1 MLSISRRIFWL
12 LTLVITL
19 SFAACTGSTQRSV
32 VKESAPPKPVAQM
45 PAIQLTDL
53 DVPMMNKAGA
63 ITNAKLS
70 SLTGTGNVVVID
82 IWATWC
88 GPCRQSIPDLIKV
101 QSEYKSK
108 GLKVIGLTTE
118 EPEETK
124 DQVKDFVTQNNMS
137 YQVGFAT
144 RELAQAL
151 KFSNSI
157 PQCYV
162 FGKDGKLVDKLVG
175 FHPVRTPI
183 RLRDSIN
190 KALNM

>member
-19 SFAACTGSTQRSV
+19 SFAACTGTTQRSV
-32 VKESAPPKPVAQM
+32 VKDTAPAKPVAPM

-53 DVPMMNKAGA
+53 DVPMLNNAGA
-63 ITNAKLS
+63 ISNAKLS

-82 IWATWC
+82 VWATWC

-101 QSEYKSK
+101 QSEYKAK

-118 EPEETK
+118 EPEESK

-137 YQVGFAT
+137 YQIGFAT

>member
-1 MLSISRRIFWL
+1 
-12 LTLVITL
+12 
-19 SFAACTGSTQRSV
+19 
-32 VKESAPPKPVAQM
+32 
-45 PAIQLTDL
+45 
-53 DVPMMNKAGA
+53 
-63 ITNAKLS
+63 
-70 SLTGTGNVVVID
+70 
-82 IWATWC
+82 
-88 GPCRQSIPDLIKV
+88 
-101 QSEYKSK
+101 
-108 GLKVIGLTTE
+108 
-118 EPEETK
+118 
-124 DQVKDFVTQNNMS
+124 MS
-137 YQVGFAT
+137 YQIGFAT

>member
-1 MLSISRRIFWL
+1 MLSISRRIYWL
-12 LTLVITL
+12 LTLVIAL
-19 SFAACTGSTQRSV
+19 AFAACTGTTQRSV
-32 VKESAPPKPVAQM
+32 VKDPEPVKKASPL

-53 DVPMMNKAGA
+53 DVPMMNNIGD
-63 ITNAKLS
+63 ISNAKLS

-101 QSEYKSK
+101 QNEYKSK

-118 EPEETK
+118 EPQEAK
-124 DQVKDFVTQNNMS
+124 DLVKDFVKQNNMD
-137 YQVGFAT
+137 YQIGFAT

-175 FHPVRTPI
+175 FHPVRTPV

>member
-1 MLSISRRIFWL
+1 MLSISRRIYWL
-12 LTLVITL
+12 LTLVIAL
-19 SFAACTGSTQRSV
+19 AFAACTGTTQRSV
-32 VKESAPPKPVAQM
+32 VKDPEPVKKASPL

-53 DVPMMNKAGA
+53 DVPMMNNIGA

-101 QSEYKSK
+101 QIEYKSK

-118 EPEETK
+118 EPEEAK
-124 DQVKDFVTQNNMS
+124 DLVKDFVKQNNMD
-137 YQVGFAT
+137 YQIGFAT

-151 KFSNSI
+151 RFSNSI

-175 FHPVRTPI
+175 FHPVRTPV